1 MSLYQELKR
10 RNVFRVGVF
19 YAVSAWLIL
28 QVADVMFGVLR
39 LPDWTLTFV
48 AALLALGFPLAVTFS
63 WIYELTPEGIKKE
76 SEIERSESVTPQ
88 TGKRLDR
95 LIIVGL
101 VAVIAVLL
109 VERFWSGGLDR
120 DGGQQAV
127 ETPSAGFEGDRTPSR
142 SVPGGRTPDD
152 EASEGATNR
161 SDPGA
166 SPDNLSIAV
175 LPFANLSSDEENEY
189 FADGLTEELL
199 NALAQIGSLKVAGR
213 TSSFYFKG
221 RNEDLKAIGDQL
233 GVANVLEGSVRKAGN
248 RVRITAQLIKV
259 DDGFHLWSDTFDRD
273 LADIFAVQEEISTAI
288 ADALKVELGLRTAE
302 AERPTDDLDAYELY
316 LEAKAR
322 VSNRDGMEHAFELLK
337 RAVELDPEFAEA
349 WATLGQAYALGPYYG
364 LVTFEESALLVEEAT
379 SRALALEPN
388 LASALTARADM
399 LRDSFEWEEAERLYL
414 EALSQRPDD
423 VEANSQYAQFLGRAG
438 YIRDSLPYSR
448 KARELDPLAAVH
460 NTVYAANLVLLG
472 EHEAAARA
480 LTKAL
485 EVKPD
490 FDFAMLVRYRQLISL
505 GRLEEAEPFMVDHLR
520 VQGAS
525 DAVIEAARQ
534 ALASTVAGEAIQ
546 AIEQIKATIALAEQE
561 AVSGRWNYADTLTD
575 LAALNGNWQLVM
587 ELKNRFSFIDW
598 ASQFAPLRDLPVWKT
613 EARESDLVSFWRK
626 RGWPQQCRP
635 AGDDNFECD

>member
-142 SVPGGRTPDD
+142 SVPGGRTADD